1 MRRAKLSL
9 LFLIIAGFVVTAA
22 VVSCNLTLRDPQP
35 PSVPPPEEV
44 PSEFGVLFEVYS
56 ALLEDHYNRDQLTAT
71 DLSRGA
77 IRGMIAALDDDHAA
91 YLDPEL
97 FNAEKER
104 FRGTFEGIGAEVSMK
119 DGQVV
124 VVAPIPDTP
133 AEEAGIRSGDVILE
147 VDGESIKGLGV
158 FDVVAKI
165 RGPRGT
171 PVDLLVLHKNA
182 SSPTQ
187 ITIIRGVVKVTT
199 VDLRILSGGIAHLK
213 VQFFGENTS
222 EEFSDA
228 LDRLVRLKATGLIL
242 DIRNNPGGRVD
253 TVVAMTSQFLHG
265 GLVLYQ
271 VDGRNARIDYPV
283 EAEGKAQ
290 NIPMVVLV
298 NDFSASSSEIMAGAL
313 RDHGRAQLIGS
324 KTFGKGSVNI
334 QRPLSDGSGIYYSIA
349 RWFTPNGTLIE
360 GEGIEP
366 DVVVPAD
373 PEAVEDPQLDKAI
386 EMLLDTVAL
395 GS

>member
-9 LFLIIAGFVVTAA
+9 LLLIITGVVVTAA
-22 VVSCNLTLRDPQP
+22 AVSCNLTSRDSQP
-35 PSVPPPEEV
+35 LAAPVPEEI

-71 DLSRGA
+71 ELSRGA

-147 VDGESIKGLGV
+147 VNGESMKGLGV

-165 RGPRGT
+165 RGPKGT
-171 PVDLLVLHKNA
+171 PVDILVLHKDA
-182 SSPTQ
+182 SSPTL

-222 EEFSDA
+222 EEFLRGS
-228 LDRLVRLKATGLIL
+228 G
-242 DIRNNPGGRVD
+242 PGGP
-253 TVVAMTSQFLHG
+253 SQ
-265 GLVLYQ
+265 
-271 VDGRNARIDYPV
+271 
-283 EAEGKAQ
+283 
-290 NIPMVVLV
+290 
-298 NDFSASSSEIMAGAL
+298 S
-313 RDHGRAQLIGS
+313 
-324 KTFGKGSVNI
+324 
-334 QRPLSDGSGIYYSIA
+334 
-349 RWFTPNGTLIE
+349 
-360 GEGIEP
+360 
-366 DVVVPAD
+366 
-373 PEAVEDPQLDKAI
+373 
-386 EMLLDTVAL
+386 
-395 GS
+395 